1 MQVTIVGAGAI
12 GGTVAAG
19 MTRAG
24 HEVTIIDRE
33 PAHIEAVKRSGLRIT
48 GFGGEFR
55 VLLRALHP
63 HEVRDLHGAVFLAV
77 KSQHTA
83 EAMDFLAPLLGNDAY
98 VLSLQNGLNF
108 RLVAERIG
116 AGRTLGAMVSVG
128 ADYQEPGHIKRGS
141 DGWFAVGELDG
152 RLTDRVRE
160 ISHALSFDAD
170 TVAHPSDNVIGH
182 IWAKICRACLDV
194 TLALTDMDKEVAL
207 ATTCFFPAFI
217 GVVREAARVARASG
231 VRLEIYRQ
239 FDPNVF
245 LLEGEERERRIRD
258 SLAAEAEME
267 KRHVKKRT
275 GYWRDLVVR
284 KRKTEVDYI
293 NGGVEEEAKRLGLAA
308 PFNATVRR
316 LVHEVEEGRRK
327 LGPACIEELC
337 SAAALDGT
345 LITYKAS
352 P

>member
-24 HEVTIIDRE
+24 HEVTIVDRE
-33 PAHIEAVKRSGLRIT
+33 SAHIEAVKRSGLRMT

-63 HEVRDLHGAVFLAV
+63 HEIRHLPGAVFLAV
-77 KSQHTA
+77 KSQHTTD
-83 EAMDFLAPLLGNDAY
+83 AMKFLAPLLDDEAY

-108 RLVAERIG
+108 RLIAGRIG
-116 AGRTLGAMVSVG
+116 EDRTLGAMVSVG

-141 DGWFAVGELDG
+141 DGWFAVGELEG
-152 RLTDRVRE
+152 PISGRVRE
-160 ISHALSFDAD
+160 ITQALSFDAD
-170 TVAHPSDNVIGH
+170 TVAYPSDNVIGH

-207 ATTCFFPAFI
+207 ATPSFFPAFI
-217 GVVREAARVARASG
+217 GIVREAARVARADG

-239 FDPNVF
+239 FDPNVY
-245 LLEGEERERRIRD
+245 LLKGEEGDRRIRD

-293 NGGVEEEAKRLGLAA
+293 NGAVEEEARRLGLEA
-308 PFNATVRR
+308 PLNAIVRR
-316 LVHEVEEGRRK
+316 LVHEVEEGRRE
-327 LGPACIEELC
+327 LGPGCIEELC
-337 SAAALDGT
+337 SLALSG
-345 LITYKAS
+345 AR
-352 P
+352 